1 MKKLSVLICTL
12 ALAALLA
19 GCSQQTNTADPIG
32 IDAAKTLA
40 LEDAGINTADAS
52 FTTAGLDRRGDLEY
66 YDVEFTAGG
75 QEYEYE
81 IDALTGVIIERGG
94 AAGQGG
100 TAQTDDAGTTQS
112 GQTST
117 APSGQTGT
125 TQSGTVI
132 GEAAAKQAALDHA
145 GLKEN
150 QVTFIK
156 QKLDWDDGRQVYEV
170 EFYTQDYK
178 EYDYEIDALTG
189 DVLSYDYDAETSLPA
204 SSGQELTAAEAKAL
218 ALAQV
223 PGATEADIREF
234 STDRD
239 DGRLEYEGEII
250 YSNTKY
256 EFEID
261 GYSGTIRSWDVES
274 VYR

>member
-132 GEAAAKQAALDHA
+132 GEAAAKQAALDLSLIHIFNLQGQVNCPCTKVLTFAARITLRAGAHSAPSLSPCDHA
-145 GLKEN
+145 R
-150 QVTFIK
+150 I
-156 QKLDWDDGRQVYEV
+156 
-170 EFYTQDYK
+170 
-178 EYDYEIDALTG
+178 
-189 DVLSYDYDAETSLPA
+189 PA
-204 SSGQELTAAEAKAL
+204 SHIRGRYMKKQPAFKCQAAMHLFLIAGWLTYRVCLPL
-218 ALAQV
+218 ALMFCLVSLILSILLIKEELQ
-223 PGATEADIREF
+223 IR
-234 STDRD
+234 R
-239 DGRLEYEGEII
+239 RP
-250 YSNTKY
+250 
-256 EFEID
+256 
-261 GYSGTIRSWDVES
+261 RS
-274 VYR
+274 

>member
-1 MKKLSVLICTL
+1 MKKISILTCTL

-19 GCSQQTNTADPIG
+19 GCSQQTTTADPIG

-40 LEDAGINTADAS
+40 LEDAGFSAADVT
-52 FTTAGLDRRGDLEY
+52 FTTAGLDREGDLEY
-66 YDVEFTAGG
+66 YDVEFTADG

-81 IDALTGVIIERGG
+81 IDALTGVIIERSG
-94 AAGQGG
+94 AAGQSSS
-100 TAQTDDAGTTQS
+100 AQTDDQTAADTQ
-112 GQTST
+112 TN
-117 APSGQTGT
+117 QTGT

-132 GEAAAKQAALDHA
+132 GEEAAKQAALEHA
-145 GLKEN
+145 GLEES

-156 QKLDWDDGRQVYEV
+156 QKLDRDDGRQVYEV

-178 EYDYEIDALTG
+178 EYDYEVDALTG
-189 DVLSYDYDAETSLPA
+189 EIVSYDYDAETSYTA

-261 GYSGTIRSWDVES
+261 GYSGTIRSWEVES

>member
-1 MKKLSVLICTL
+1 MKKLSILICTL
-12 ALAALLA
+12 TLAALLA
-19 GCSQQTNTADPIG
+19 GCSQQTTTADPIG

-40 LEDAGINTADAS
+40 LEDAGLSAEDVS
-52 FTTAGLDRRGDLEY
+52 FTTAGLDREGDLEY

-81 IDALTGVIIERGG
+81 IDALTGVIIERSG
-94 AAGQGG
+94 AAGQSSS
-100 TAQTDDAGTTQS
+100 AQTDDQAAADAQTNQTGT
-112 GQTST
+112 
-117 APSGQTGT
+117 AQTGT

-132 GEAAAKQAALDHA
+132 GEEAAKQAALDHA
-145 GLKEN
+145 GLDAS

-156 QKLDWDDGRQVYEV
+156 QKLDREDGRQVYEV

-178 EYDYEIDALTG
+178 EYDYEVDALTG
-189 DVLSYDYDAETSLPA
+189 EILSYDYDAETSYTA
-204 SSGQELTAAEAKAL
+204 SSGQELTAADAKAL

-239 DGRLEYEGEII
+239 DGRLEYEGEIV
-250 YSNTKY
+250 YSGSKY

-261 GYSGTIRSWDVES
+261 GYSGTIRSWEVEP

>member
-1 MKKLSVLICTL
+1 MKKLSILICTL
-12 ALAALLA
+12 TLAALLA
-19 GCSQQTNTADPIG
+19 GCSQQTTTADPIG

-40 LEDAGINTADAS
+40 LEDAGLSAEDVS
-52 FTTAGLDRRGDLEY
+52 FTTAGLDREGDLEY

-81 IDALTGVIIERGG
+81 IDALTGVIIERSG
-94 AAGQGG
+94 AAGQSSS
-100 TAQTDDAGTTQS
+100 AQTDDQATADTQTNQTGT
-112 GQTST
+112 
-117 APSGQTGT
+117 AQTGT

-132 GEAAAKQAALDHA
+132 GEEAAKQAALDHA
-145 GLKEN
+145 GLDAS

-156 QKLDWDDGRQVYEV
+156 QKLDREDGRQVYEV

-178 EYDYEIDALTG
+178 EYDYEVDALTG
-189 DVLSYDYDAETSLPA
+189 EILSYDYDAETSYTA

-239 DGRLEYEGEII
+239 DGRLEYEGEIV
-250 YSNTKY
+250 YSGSKY

-261 GYSGTIRSWDVES
+261 GYSGTIRSWEVEP

>member
-1 MKKLSVLICTL
+1 MKKLSILICTL
-12 ALAALLA
+12 TLAALLA
-19 GCSQQTNTADPIG
+19 GCSQQTTTADPIG

-40 LEDAGINTADAS
+40 LEDAGLSAEDVS
-52 FTTAGLDRRGDLEY
+52 FTTAGLDREGDLEY

-81 IDALTGVIIERGG
+81 IDALTGVIIERSG
-94 AAGQGG
+94 AAGQSGS
-100 TAQTDDAGTTQS
+100 AQTDDQATADTQTNQTGT
-112 GQTST
+112 
-117 APSGQTGT
+117 AQTGT

-132 GEAAAKQAALDHA
+132 GEEAAKQAALDHA
-145 GLKEN
+145 GLDAS

-156 QKLDWDDGRQVYEV
+156 QKLDREDGRQVYEV

-178 EYDYEIDALTG
+178 EYDYEVDALTG
-189 DVLSYDYDAETSLPA
+189 EILSYDYDAETSYTA
-204 SSGQELTAAEAKAL
+204 SSGQELTAADAKAL

-239 DGRLEYEGEII
+239 DGRLEYEGEIV
-250 YSNTKY
+250 YSGSKY

-261 GYSGTIRSWDVES
+261 GYSGTIRSWEVEP

>member
-1 MKKLSVLICTL
+1 MKKLSILICTL
-12 ALAALLA
+12 TLAALLA
-19 GCSQQTNTADPIG
+19 GCSQQTTTADPIG

-40 LEDAGINTADAS
+40 LEDAGLSAEDVS
-52 FTTAGLDRRGDLEY
+52 FTTAGLDREGDLEY

-75 QEYEYE
+75 KEYEYE
-81 IDALTGVIIERGG
+81 IDALTGVIIERSG
-94 AAGQGG
+94 AAGQSSS
-100 TAQTDDAGTTQS
+100 AQTDDQATADTQTNQTGT
-112 GQTST
+112 
-117 APSGQTGT
+117 AQTGT

-132 GEAAAKQAALDHA
+132 GEEAAKQAALDHA
-145 GLKEN
+145 GLDAS

-156 QKLDWDDGRQVYEV
+156 QKLDREDGRQVYEV

-178 EYDYEIDALTG
+178 EYDYEVDALTG
-189 DVLSYDYDAETSLPA
+189 EILSYDYDAETSYTA

-239 DGRLEYEGEII
+239 DGRLEYEGEIV
-250 YSNTKY
+250 YSGSKY

-261 GYSGTIRSWDVES
+261 GYSGTIRSWEVEP